1 MNISDDELRGRPVIT
16 ADGQV
21 LGEIK
26 RLFLDT
32 DRWGVTSVLVELRS
46 GSADQLGASRS
57 LFRAAAIE
65 VPIGAIQSVGDT
77 VVLATRLEDLRGS
90 VPRDASQG
98 HGAMHA

>member
-1 MNISDDELRGRPVIT
+1 MQISDDELRGRPVIT

-32 DRWGVTSVLVELRS
+32 DSWSVTSILVEMRAA
-46 GSADQLGASRS
+46 SAHQLGASRS

-65 VPIGAIQSVGDT
+65 LPIGAIQSVGET
-77 VVLATRLEDLRGS
+77 VVLSVRLDDLRGS
-90 VPRDASQG
+90 APRDAVETG
-98 HGAMHA
+98 PAHA

>member
-1 MNISDDELRGRPVIT
+1 MQISDDELRGRPVIT

-32 DRWGVTSVLVELRS
+32 DRLNVTSLMVEMRS

-57 LFRAAAIE
+57 IFHAAE
-65 VPIGAIQSVGDT
+65 VEIPIGAVQSIGET
-77 VVLATRLEDLRGS
+77 VVLSVRLDELRGS
-90 VPRDASQG
+90 TPRDAVPPG
-98 HGAMHA
+98 PVHA

>member
-1 MNISDDELRGRPVIT
+1 MQISDDELRGRPVIT

-32 DRWGVTSVLVELRS
+32 DRLNVTGLLIEMRK

-57 LFRAAAIE
+57 MFHAAAIE
-65 VPIGAIQSVGDT
+65 LPIGAVQSIGET
-77 VVLATRLEDLRGS
+77 VVLSVRLDELRGAAPHDA
-90 VPRDASQG
+90 VPPGPA
-98 HGAMHA
+98 HA